1 MPAGLNSALTKQTI
15 DVTIGEAAQALNI
28 AFDNVASTKIFLDV
42 AQDSELVAL
51 GYTSAD
57 VATIRSA
64 FADLDQLYQVYH
76 GLGAVTPAKDFTT
89 FAKRL
94 YGTGFVP
101 GR

>member
-15 DVTIGEAAQALNI
+15 DQTIGDAAQQLNI
-28 AFDNVASTKIFLDV
+28 AFDNVASTKVFLDV
-42 AQDSELVAL
+42 ALDPDLIAL
-51 GYTSAD
+51 GYTAED

-64 FADLDQLYQVYH
+64 FADLDQLYRVYH
-76 GLGAVTPAKDFTT
+76 GLVAVSPAKDFTV